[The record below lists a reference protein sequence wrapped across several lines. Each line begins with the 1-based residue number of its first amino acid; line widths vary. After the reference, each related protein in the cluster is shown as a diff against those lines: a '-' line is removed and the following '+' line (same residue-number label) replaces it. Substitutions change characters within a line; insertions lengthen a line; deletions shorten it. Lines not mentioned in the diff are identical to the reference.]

1 MSVMVDVRIFLTM
14 LILVLALGLS
24 KNVLPTLGFLSEK
37 ITKDQDVS
45 LLPSLGK
52 PKG

>member
-37 ITKDQDVS
+37 ITKDRARIT
-45 LLPSLGK
+45 PAFFGEA
-52 PKG
+52 